1 MDVHLIQPVSTWR
14 LHRSTV
20 ENSSPMSN
28 NENHSIDR
36 QKKEAIELQ
45 VSTAAL
51 IFADSLILYKSA
63 LNTSLSIS
71 RSSLLQ
77 SF

>member
-1 MDVHLIQPVSTWR
+1 MK
-14 LHRSTV
+14 
-20 ENSSPMSN
+20 
-28 NENHSIDR
+28 NHSIDR

-63 LNTSLSIS
+63 LNTSFQSADPLFCNPFEAAMAAIS
-71 RSSLLQ
+71 WAVRPGSMASG
-77 SF
+77 